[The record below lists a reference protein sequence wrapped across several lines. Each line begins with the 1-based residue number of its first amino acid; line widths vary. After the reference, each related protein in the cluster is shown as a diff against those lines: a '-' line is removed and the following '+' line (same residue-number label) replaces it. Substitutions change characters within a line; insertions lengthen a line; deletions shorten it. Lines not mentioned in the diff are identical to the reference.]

1 MDRFIWRGGGA
12 APGSST
18 CTGSSRPDTGHG
30 GRRTNSGRRR
40 AIDQPPPVD
49 QEPSAFGGSAGRIG
63 AAPAVTVQSDD
74 VLPVPTSSY
83 KGYHVRNVR
92 EFDE

>member
-1 MDRFIWRGGGA
+1 
-12 APGSST
+12 
-18 CTGSSRPDTGHG
+18 
-30 GRRTNSGRRR
+30 
-40 AIDQPPPVD
+40 VD
-49 QEPSAFGGSAGRIG
+49 LLFGGSAGRRG

-83 KGYHVRNVR
+83 EGYHVRNVR